1 MTDFLSH
8 VAAVYD
14 MLRRAHGEF
23 DFFALLEPE
32 EALGKWDLM
41 LSAPWLKDTMECRGL
56 IGKATSKHLTRWD
69 WNSIGMTVI
78 RPADYDGIPALAATQ
93 PPGVAFPATV
103 ANVEIGGAPIRQ
115 AIIFKLPPAPP
126 PPRKRAAKR
135 RPAAA
140 RR

>member
-1 MTDFLSH
+1 MNDFQNH
-8 VAAVYD
+8 VEAMYEA
-14 MLRRAHGEF
+14 LRATHGEF

-32 EALGKWDLM
+32 EALGTWDLM
-41 LSAPWLKDTMECRGL
+41 ASAPWLPNTLEGL
-56 IGKATSKHLTRWD
+56 GIISAATRKHLTQWD
-69 WNSIGMTVI
+69 RRSFGHMVI
-78 RPADYDGIPALAATQ
+78 RPPDYDGIPALAATQ

-115 AIIFKLPPAPP
+115 AVIFKLPPPP
-126 PPRKRAAKR
+126 PPKRKASAKR